1 MHLNFIDNLWVTVFN
16 INESKDI
23 KLFEKTK
30 IKYYGNLYL

>member
-16 INESKDI
+16 INKSKDI
-23 KLFEKTK
+23 KLFKKTE